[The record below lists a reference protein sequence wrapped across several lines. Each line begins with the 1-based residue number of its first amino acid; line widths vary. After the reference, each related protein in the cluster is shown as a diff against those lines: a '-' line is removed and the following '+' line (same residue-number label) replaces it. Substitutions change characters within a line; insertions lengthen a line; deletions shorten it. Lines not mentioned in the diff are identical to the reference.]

1 MKKNIIY
8 LFLATLAP
16 IFALQSCGLEEPVSA
31 PEGDGYIEFVA
42 RPVGYENK
50 AVQTKSEANP
60 FEGTIANC
68 FLLLFD
74 ATTGN
79 RISIHSID
87 PSLTT
92 TPHIK
97 VDAKGHSRIIAC
109 FLANVPSGFANDI
122 IGTTKPSAD
131 VNPTATNN
139 QYLNTAV
146 LTGITYGSG
155 NDFGKPLVDLDGA
168 GGNAPVPCIPMFGIQ
183 GDIVLSTTS
192 GTTSFQVPIYRLF
205 SKVSIDLRVDLDDL
219 GALNVLSESCY
230 DLKSCTITNLPTA
243 VSLYAPSSGNESS
256 WAGINKKNNQYS
268 SYFTTATAS
277 YSNKLVYNDDSI
289 SSNKSYTCD
298 FYVPEYYLNPLTQEE
313 YNQLSA
319 TDPELFPSGSY
330 GSEMYKPL
338 AYSSNKSPVF
348 VKLTG
353 TYKQIPGDMNLTYDI
368 YLGENATNNYTLKRN
383 TWYKNYI
390 KIKGFSTADV
400 DHRVTVSGDL
410 GLVDIHGQ
418 VANCY
423 IVSEPREYSFFA
435 YKGAHKYSDLTDI
448 DAKYK
453 CTKGTSVKLLYKDS
467 NLLLLNNDSFTVSDD
482 SERGVK
488 KITFTI
494 DGAWTTWS
502 GNIVIALVYTDES
515 GNEQIEWSWHLWF
528 VPQISIGTTGI
539 VELGSHT
546 MPNAAKSVMMNRN
559 LGITSSV
566 GNVSA
571 EIGAYYKYG
580 NKEPYFNASNNV
592 AVSEGNS
599 TAYKPYGGGSIEG
612 YTPSWSSVKSVTD
625 PCPPGYRVPSSDV
638 WEGYNPSYSHSTN
651 PYAFKFLDS
660 PLVYYPY
667 SGSLDSNNKQ
677 VGQTSEP
684 YEHTMPA
691 DIVIPFNLPTK
702 GDICL
707 DLVDLIKSKEIRSIK
722 YKYNVAYNVGYLFAD
737 DESLLKYMSSTI
749 RNTDSDLWNSII
761 GNFTIESYQYREGNA
776 ATEWKKT
783 GNLGF
788 IPIYNYVYTGEV
800 DWGDWK
806 TMSGSVAI
814 AAQTEYTTIRSR
826 TTTYIENHDNN
837 QSHVD
842 YEMDIW
848 DGASGCQVRCMKE

>member
-1 MKKNIIY
+1 M
-8 LFLATLAP
+8 A
-16 IFALQSCGLEEPVSA
+16 CE
-31 PEGDGYIEFVA
+31 
-42 RPVGYENK
+42 VGYENK

-243 VSLYAPSSGNESS
+243 VSLYAPSSGNESP
-256 WAGINKKNNQYS
+256 WAGISNASNQNQYS
-268 SYFTTATAS
+268 SYFTTSTAS
-277 YSNKLVYNDDSI
+277 YTNKLVYNDDSI

-313 YNQLSA
+313 YNQLSS
-319 TDPELFPSGSY
+319 TDPESRPTGSY

-353 TYKQIPGDMNLTYDI
+353 IYKQIPGDMNLTYDI

-453 CTKGTSVKLLYKDS
+453 CTKGTSVKILYKDS
-467 NLLLLNNDSFTVSDD
+467 DLLLLNNSSFTVSDD

-494 DGAWTTWS
+494 NGAWTTWS
-502 GNIVIALVYTDES
+502 GNIVIGLVYTDES

-559 LGITSSV
+559 LGITTTI
-566 GNVSA
+566 GTVSA

-580 NKEPYFNASNNV
+580 YKEPYFDASKNV

-599 TAYKPYGGGSIEG
+599 SAYKPYGGGSIEG

-625 PCPPGYRVPSSDV
+625 PCPPGYRVPSSSV
-638 WEGYNPSYSHSTN
+638 WSGYIPVDDHSSN
-651 PYAFKFLDS
+651 PYSFLYYTG
-660 PLVYYPY
+660 VNYPY
-667 SGSLDSNNKQ
+667 SGYLDGSNGLHTTFTTSTSLTYSGNPIEYKTISSPSPLGVYRRYRNITYKVPLSLEIGYIHGSENTLFYSALTSTSGSWLENLFSSFDISDLEWQEGTVSNTGSWLRPNYVLTYPSSWKSL
-677 VGQTSEP
+677 SEIGTLERAN
-684 YEHTMPA
+684 YETA
-691 DIVIPFNLPTK
+691 RGTV
-702 GDICL
+702 
-707 DLVDLIKSKEIRSIK
+707 IKSALQANIQSEGIEYSESELV
-722 YKYNVAYNVGYLFAD
+722 NVN
-737 DESLLKYMSSTI
+737 
-749 RNTDSDLWNSII
+749 NS
-761 GNFTIESYQYREGNA
+761 NRY
-776 ATEWKKT
+776 
-783 GNLGF
+783 
-788 IPIYNYVYTGEV
+788 
-800 DWGDWK
+800 
-806 TMSGSVAI
+806 
-814 AAQTEYTTIRSR
+814 
-826 TTTYIENHDNN
+826 
-837 QSHVD
+837 
-842 YEMDIW
+842 
-848 DGASGCQVRCMKE
+848 QVRCVKE

>member
-1 MKKNIIY
+1 M
-8 LFLATLAP
+8 
-16 IFALQSCGLEEPVSA
+16 VA

-243 VSLYAPSSGNESS
+243 VSLYAPSSGNESP
-256 WAGINKKNNQYS
+256 WAGISNASNQNQYS
-268 SYFTTATAS
+268 SYFTTSTAS
-277 YSNKLVYNDDSI
+277 YTNKLVYNDDSI

-313 YNQLSA
+313 YNQLSS
-319 TDPELFPSGSY
+319 TDPESRPTGSY

-353 TYKQIPGDMNLTYDI
+353 IYKQIPGDMNLTYDI

-453 CTKGTSVKLLYKDS
+453 CTKGTSVKILYKDS
-467 NLLLLNNDSFTVSDD
+467 DLLLLNNSSFTVSDD

-494 DGAWTTWS
+494 NGAWTTWS
-502 GNIVIALVYTDES
+502 GNIVIGLVYTDES

-559 LGITSSV
+559 LGITTTI
-566 GNVSA
+566 GTVSA

-580 NKEPYFNASNNV
+580 YKEPYFDASKNV

-599 TAYKPYGGGSIEG
+599 SAYKPYGGGSIEG

-625 PCPPGYRVPSSDV
+625 PCPPGYRVPSSSV
-638 WEGYNPSYSHSTN
+638 WSGYIPVDDHSSN
-651 PYAFKFLDS
+651 PYSFLYYTG
-660 PLVYYPY
+660 VNYPY
-667 SGSLDSNNKQ
+667 SGYLDGSNGLHTTFTTSTSLTYSGNPIEYKTISSPSPLGVYRRYRNITYKVPLSLEIGYIHGSENTLFYSALTSTSGSWLENLFSSFDISDLEWQEGTVSNTGSWLRPNYVLTYPSSWKSL
-677 VGQTSEP
+677 SEIGTLERAN
-684 YEHTMPA
+684 YETA
-691 DIVIPFNLPTK
+691 RGTV
-702 GDICL
+702 
-707 DLVDLIKSKEIRSIK
+707 IKSALQANIQSEGIEYSESELV
-722 YKYNVAYNVGYLFAD
+722 NVN
-737 DESLLKYMSSTI
+737 
-749 RNTDSDLWNSII
+749 NS
-761 GNFTIESYQYREGNA
+761 NRY
-776 ATEWKKT
+776 
-783 GNLGF
+783 
-788 IPIYNYVYTGEV
+788 
-800 DWGDWK
+800 
-806 TMSGSVAI
+806 
-814 AAQTEYTTIRSR
+814 
-826 TTTYIENHDNN
+826 
-837 QSHVD
+837 
-842 YEMDIW
+842 
-848 DGASGCQVRCMKE
+848 QVRCVKE

>member
-1 MKKNIIY
+1 M
-8 LFLATLAP
+8 LVLATLAL

-42 RPVGYENK
+42 RPVGYENL

-256 WAGINKKNNQYS
+256 WAGINEKNNQYS
-268 SYFTTATAS
+268 SYFTTAAAS

-319 TDPELFPSGSY
+319 TDPESRPIGSY

-353 TYKQIPGDMNLTYDI
+353 IYKQIPGDMNLTYDI

-453 CTKGTSVKLLYKDS
+453 CTKGTSVKILYKDS
-467 NLLLLNNDSFTVSDD
+467 DLLLLNNSSFTVSDD

-494 DGAWTTWS
+494 NGAWTTWS

-566 GNVSA
+566 GTVSA

-592 AVSEGNS
+592 AANEGNKS
-599 TAYKPYGGGSIEG
+599 AYKPYGGGTISG
-612 YTPSWSSVKSVTD
+612 YTPAWGTNKSVTD
-625 PCPPGYRVPSSDV
+625 PCPPGYKVPSSSV
-638 WEGYNPSYSHSTN
+638 WTGYTPVDQHSSSSNSYTYYTN
-651 PYAFKFLDS
+651 IN
-660 PLVYYPY
+660 YPY
-667 SGSLDSNNKQ
+667 SGYLDIDNNL
-677 VGQTSEP
+677 VGTSEETVERT
-684 YEHTMPA
+684 YTE
-691 DIVIPFNLPTK
+691 
-702 GDICL
+702 
-707 DLVDLIKSKEIRSIK
+707 EIK
-722 YKYNVAYNVGYLFAD
+722 YKYELWTRTDRKYRNIKYDVTVSYIDGYLCGSD
-737 DESLLKYMSSTI
+737 KVLKFGHTNTDGQGVISQLISTI
-749 RNTDSDLWNSII
+749 NVKSAEWCKANWENQGSWIRPNWQIVSYTSWQDFSAMDNTERYTVWQAAIYKAEPKGDVIKTIENSLNEFSAADSDII
-761 GNFTIESYQYREGNA
+761 NIDTSSAY
-776 ATEWKKT
+776 
-783 GNLGF
+783 
-788 IPIYNYVYTGEV
+788 
-800 DWGDWK
+800 
-806 TMSGSVAI
+806 
-814 AAQTEYTTIRSR
+814 
-826 TTTYIENHDNN
+826 
-837 QSHVD
+837 
-842 YEMDIW
+842 
-848 DGASGCQVRCMKE
+848 QVRCVKE